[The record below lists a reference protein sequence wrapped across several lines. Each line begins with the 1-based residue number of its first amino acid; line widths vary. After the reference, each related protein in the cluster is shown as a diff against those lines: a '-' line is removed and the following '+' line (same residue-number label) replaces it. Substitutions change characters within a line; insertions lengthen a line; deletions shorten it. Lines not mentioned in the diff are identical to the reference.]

1 MHMGGMPVQGITSMA
16 PLNLKLPL
24 SHFGVLML
32 MHQWTKREAIVL
44 AVVNNLTILE
54 KLSYYQIIGL
64 RLGMYAMR

>member
-1 MHMGGMPVQGITSMA
+1 MGGIPPEEVTSMA

-24 SHFGVLML
+24 SHFEFLIL
-32 MHQWTKREAIVL
+32 MHQWTQREAIVL
-44 AVVNNLTILE
+44 AVVNNLTLLE